1 MSRSTQKSRREKVN
15 LCFITSDPSSTEGKT
30 NNLHVVRSHAG
41 KWRWS
46 EARKKKTHVN
56 QEKSDLRDEVAIG
69 FQSRDRQSSFE
80 AWDASD
86 SSSTFKSSSSKA
98 STPDDGLDHLFNTL
112 EEGVSGEDSECP
124 GAFPLDTLEQ
134 MRFIFSTQIQESK
147 CSGYCNAGAM
157 NVHGIT
163 PNILDPFQQYPH
175 TSPLPSQLVSNANKY
190 CKSPRFYCLVRLLT
204 IQLTFFRPR

>member
-1 MSRSTQKSRREKVN
+1 MSRSTQKSRREKVD

-56 QEKSDLRDEVAIG
+56 QEKSDLRDEVAVG
-69 FQSRDRQSSFE
+69 LQSRDIQSSFE
-80 AWDASD
+80 KLDASD
-86 SSSTFKSSSSKA
+86 SSSTFKSSSSSKA
-98 STPDDGLDHLFNTL
+98 STPDNALDHLFNTL
-112 EEGVSGEDSECP
+112 EEGVSGEDSECL

-147 CSGYCNAGAM
+147 SSGYCNAGAM

-175 TSPLPSQLVSNANKY
+175 TSPLPSQLH
-190 CKSPRFYCLVRLLT
+190 
-204 IQLTFFRPR
+204 